1 MCCTCGLYHKQL
13 NSSKWFCFSSPDT
26 VPVRDGHHEGRLSG
40 RRAERKQPNADVQ
53 QRATGQ
59 EKHGHLISQTW
70 RVHTV
75 FISMFHFLQYTSFM
89 SLLKMLSVLDRD
101 SQSKRLWVF
110 LMIKPVNKCAFICK
124 STRLVLLRSN
134 QKRFIK
140 TPLLDL
146 KDFQQARASFKLNI
160 TSFYKMRKIFK
171 IKTKWRTE
179 IILQQEE
186 KVTDRNVHSPYK
198 TLFSKWKYGL
208 KYKLMDSRAN
218 TSSPKEVRN
227 AH

>member
-1 MCCTCGLYHKQL
+1 MFKLCFCLSVSVYMSRSFFMSFSYWYFVELLFMVMKYEIPHNSRIKPEYLHILWMCCTCGLYHKPL

-101 SQSKRLWVF
+101 LWVF
-110 LMIKPVNKCAFICK
+110 LLIKPVNKCSFICK

-134 QKRFIK
+134 
-140 TPLLDL
+140 
-146 KDFQQARASFKLNI
+146 
-160 TSFYKMRKIFK
+160 
-171 IKTKWRTE
+171 
-179 IILQQEE
+179 
-186 KVTDRNVHSPYK
+186 
-198 TLFSKWKYGL
+198 
-208 KYKLMDSRAN
+208 
-218 TSSPKEVRN
+218 
-227 AH
+227 